1 MDLMIR
7 SIISHF
13 FPNSCLACEKEI
25 DPGYYLC
32 SECLNSMAGPIMAP
46 LELPYIDSA
55 FSYWKYESPMRELIH
70 AYKFE
75 DRPGIARLFSNMTF
89 EMMNTFLPATN
100 VVVPVPTSLQAFV
113 KRGYDTNLGILR
125 FLSRKVEIRIEN
137 ILSISGKTVPQST
150 LKMKDRIDNV
160 KDKFRLKKKPSCD
173 SVILFDDVVTSGA
186 TASQCARVLREGG
199 VKDIVFFT
207 VASAKK

>member
-1 MDLMIR
+1 
-7 SIISHF
+7 
-13 FPNSCLACEKEI
+13 
-25 DPGYYLC
+25 
-32 SECLNSMAGPIMAP
+32 
-46 LELPYIDSA
+46 
-55 FSYWKYESPMRELIH
+55 MRELIH

-89 EMMNTFLPATN
+89 EMMNTFLPTTN

-113 KRGYDTNLGILR
+113 KRGYDTNFLGILR

-137 ILSISGKTVPQST
+137 TSQYRERLYQST

-199 VKDIVFFT
+199 VKDIVFCSCQCKNRPHGSWLGEEDSNSIGGSRVRCPT
-207 VASAKK
+207 NWTISQDSKDYKAEGNWCQDV

>member
-1 MDLMIR
+1 
-7 SIISHF
+7 
-13 FPNSCLACEKEI
+13 
-25 DPGYYLC
+25 
-32 SECLNSMAGPIMAP
+32 
-46 LELPYIDSA
+46 
-55 FSYWKYESPMRELIH
+55 
-70 AYKFE
+70 
-75 DRPGIARLFSNMTF
+75 
-89 EMMNTFLPATN
+89 MNTFSRQQTF
-100 VVVPVPTSLQAFV
+100 VVPVPTSPQAFV

-160 KDKFRLKKKPSCD
+160 KDKFRLKKKPSRD

-199 VKDIVFFT
+199 VKDIVFFA
-207 VASAKK
+207 VASAKKNRPHGPWLGEEDSNLHRRIQSPLSYQLDDLPRQ